1 MTDFADKA
9 SERQAELEADAL
21 AMRKPEGPKAT
32 GYCLECGEDLW
43 LARAEPTGEVHP
55 EFGALYA
62 PCMRRWCNAQ
72 CRDEWE
78 RKNS

>member
-1 MTDFADKA
+1 MSDFADKA

-32 GYCLECGEDLW
+32 GYCLACGEALGGTLW
-43 LARAEPTGEVHP
+43 HRIHSRTP
-55 EFGALYA
+55 
-62 PCMRRWCNAQ
+62 RWCNAQ
-72 CRDEWE
+72 CRDDWE